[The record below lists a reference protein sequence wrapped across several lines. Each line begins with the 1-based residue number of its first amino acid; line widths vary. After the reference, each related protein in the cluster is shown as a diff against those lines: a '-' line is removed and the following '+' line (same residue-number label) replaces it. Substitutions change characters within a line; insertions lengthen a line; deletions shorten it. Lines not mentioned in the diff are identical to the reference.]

1 MIPKDVVVHVNRQ
14 YCFSADKLFDAWI
27 VPALA
32 EQWLFL
38 DNEDAIA
45 DVHIDARVGGRFS
58 VLEQRNEV
66 AIEHSGKYVEMERP
80 VHLAFS
86 LESPRRFT
94 GVTYVSVFIRAKT
107 YGSELSLTQTGV
119 SPEKTEASWYKML
132 QLLENVLNEK
142 EAEQPIEPLAHWVRQ
157 EFFIT

>member
-1 MIPKDVVVHVNRQ
+1 MIPKDVVVHVNKQ
-14 YCFSADKLFDAWI
+14 YCFSADKVFDAWT
-27 VPALA
+27 VTALA

-38 DNEDAIA
+38 DNDNAIA
-45 DVHIDARVGGRFS
+45 DVYIDARVGGRFS
-58 VLEQRNEV
+58 VQEQSNEV
-66 AIEHSGKYVEMERP
+66 IIEHSGKYVELERP

-94 GVTYVSVFIRAKT
+94 GVTYVSVFIRPKS

-132 QLLENVLNEK
+132 QQLENVLNEK
-142 EAEQPIEPLAHWVRQ
+142 EAEQHAEQSIETVAH
-157 EFFIT
+157 